1 MFQKVFLL
9 NPDMLPPSLLAS
21 GGGKRVG
28 KKKKKI
34 QKRQTG
40 KTRLLGSK
48 VLRRP
53 SREEEGKRAR
63 PFLQTSSLSPFR

>member
-28 KKKKKI
+28 KKKKNPK
-34 QKRQTG
+34 TSNG

-48 VLRRP
+48 VRP